1 MAGEALTIEEELKEL
16 EIQLN
21 RLRIEYEQFFRGG
34 MRREPLSLRGKVQ
47 KTITRF
53 MSDPP
58 RTATHKFRFNAL
70 NARYQTYRNLWGRT
84 MREMEAGTH
93 RTQRFRD
100 RLHESEREEQM
111 RAAAAAEAE
120 RSRAAGTPGSATGA
134 ATRADTPAAR
144 PEASPRPNPLDRLH
158 EALIQARRQ
167 TGESTD
173 LSRDRIADL
182 VRRQTEAIRARCG
195 PDAKVKFRIVVED
208 NKAKLKA
215 SVS

>member
-21 RLRIEYEQFFRGG
+21 RLRLEYEQFFRGG
-34 MRREPLSLRGKVQ
+34 MKREPLSLRGKVQ

-84 MREMEAGTH
+84 MRELESGTH

-120 RSRAAGTPGSATGA
+120 STREAAKRAPA
-134 ATRADTPAAR
+134 AAPAQPRADAPAAR
-144 PEASPRPNPLDRLH
+144 AANPLDRLH
-158 EALIQARRQ
+158 EALVQARRQ

-173 LSRDRIADL
+173 LSRDKIAEL
-182 VRRQTEAIRARCG
+182 VRKQTEAIRAKCG

>member
-1 MAGEALTIEEELKEL
+1 MSGESLTIEEELKEL

-21 RLRIEYEQFFRGG
+21 RLRIEYEQFFRGN
-34 MRREPLSLRGKVQ
+34 MKREPLSLRGKVQ

-53 MSDPP
+53 MSEPP
-58 RTATHKFRFNAL
+58 RSATHKFRFNAL
-70 NARYQTYRNLWGRT
+70 NARFQTYRNLWGRT
-84 MREMEAGTH
+84 MREMESGVH

-100 RLHESEREEQM
+100 RLQETEREEQM
-111 RAAAAAEAE
+111 RAAAQAEAMKE
-120 RSRAAGTPGSATGA
+120 AAGSRAATTATA
-134 ATRADTPAAR
+134 PR
-144 PEASPRPNPLDRLH
+144 PEDSGSRKANPLDRLH
-158 EALIQARRQ
+158 EALVQARRQ

-173 LSRDRIADL
+173 LSREKIAEL
-182 VRRQTEAIRARCG
+182 VRRQTEAIRAKCG